1 MDKPCIYGM
10 SVEGNNFTDREKET
24 RRLKKDFENGIN
36 VILISPRRMGKT
48 SLVKKVRSEI
58 DNPGIKVVMM
68 DIYDCRSEYDFYNRF
83 ASSIIKE
90 TAGRMEL
97 VMDNIK
103 KFLVRV
109 SPKISFSP
117 EPMSEYSLALGI
129 TPENYSPEEILNLP
143 ETIAKEKGIHIVV
156 CIDEFQQIGEMPD
169 SLSLQKKMRGV
180 WQHHTHVSYCLYGSK
195 KHLMTNLFHNK
206 RMPFYQFGETNELY
220 AIKTEDWI
228 PFIKE
233 KFASRKL
240 IISDEYAARICD
252 YVDNYSS
259 YVQQLAWN
267 VMVETE
273 EEVDEDSFFYGC
285 IALLSQCHSYFLE
298 QIRGMSTYQMNFI
311 RLLCSGFS
319 KDFGTKAAQD
329 LYPIG
334 SKSNV
339 VRIKSALMERELIEE
354 LSDGSIRLSDRVF
367 QKWFTKEWM

>member
-1 MDKPCIYGM
+1 
-10 SVEGNNFTDREKET
+10 
-24 RRLKKDFENGIN
+24 
-36 VILISPRRMGKT
+36 
-48 SLVKKVRSEI
+48 
-58 DNPGIKVVMM
+58 
-68 DIYDCRSEYDFYNRF
+68 
-83 ASSIIKE
+83 
-90 TAGRMEL
+90 
-97 VMDNIK
+97 
-103 KFLVRV
+103 
-109 SPKISFSP
+109 
-117 EPMSEYSLALGI
+117 
-129 TPENYSPEEILNLP
+129 
-143 ETIAKEKGIHIVV
+143 
-156 CIDEFQQIGEMPD
+156 
-169 SLSLQKKMRGV
+169 
-180 WQHHTHVSYCLYGSK
+180 
-195 KHLMTNLFHNK
+195 
-206 RMPFYQFGETNELY
+206 MPFYQFGETNELY